1 MRSFSSQGQIMMSRC
16 VSITTAK
23 TYLSVL
29 ADEASNKGQHVII
42 ERRGQPIAAIVGMD
56 ALARLEESRPAPV
69 EPRGA
74 LAFLSVTHD
83 LTDKEIDA
91 LVDDIYVQ
99 SRST

>member
-1 MRSFSSQGQIMMSRC
+1 MMGRR

-23 TYLSVL
+23 THLPVL
-29 ADEASNKGQHVII
+29 VGEVANKGQHVII

-56 ALARLEESRPAPV
+56 ALARLEESRSAPAK
-69 EPRGA
+69 PRGA

-83 LTDKEIDA
+83 LTDEEVDA
-91 LVDDIYVQ
+91 FVDDIYVQ